1 MSRTFYHTPSM
12 DTNYLSV
19 GKAERRVS
27 LRRQDRV
34 EAAARYAEMLDDEAA
49 PVDFSSYWDEI
60 SEWIWENDGSPAAL
74 NGGFGWENTDFCEVC
89 RRVTDHVAEH
99 DELVA
104 LGMARYEDGNVILT
118 NPNQPL
124 PNVGWSAVAYAV

>member
-1 MSRTFYHTPSM
+1 MSRTFFHTHPM

-27 LRRQDRV
+27 LRRQDAT
-34 EAAARYAEMLDDEAA
+34 EAAERFSEMLADEAT
-49 PVDFSSYWDEI
+49 PVDFSSPLDDE
-60 SEWIWENDGSPAAL
+60 SAYLWEMYHRPEAPPVEDDYSY
-74 NGGFGWENTDFCEVC
+74 CEVC

-99 DELVA
+99 DELVS

-118 NPNQPL
+118 DPNRPL
-124 PNVGWSAVAYAV
+124 PNVGWANAAYSA